1 MTDEGKSPK
10 DKTGDFPSSLESA
23 KNALPT
29 FPPPRRLLYF
39 SQNLIPK
46 GASSATFQPFSFRLI
61 LRLEKTRAQP
71 LAGLLVCWLNTSLF
85 RHAAALAGLGN
96 VLYGIYLKS
105 PGSTVRR
112 GSTRR
117 TVWG

>member
-39 SQNLIPK
+39 SQNLILK
-46 GASSATFQPFSFRLI
+46 GASSATLHTLSFRLI
-61 LRLEKTRAQP
+61 LRLEKTPVVNYFDFGRL
-71 LAGLLVCWLNTSLF
+71 LAAW
-85 RHAAALAGLGN
+85 
-96 VLYGIYLKS
+96 
-105 PGSTVRR
+105 
-112 GSTRR
+112 
-117 TVWG
+117 